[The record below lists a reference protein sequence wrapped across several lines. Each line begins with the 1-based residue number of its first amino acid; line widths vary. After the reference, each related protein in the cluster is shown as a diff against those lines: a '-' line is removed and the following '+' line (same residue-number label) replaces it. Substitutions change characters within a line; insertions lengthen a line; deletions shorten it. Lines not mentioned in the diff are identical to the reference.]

1 MTVVADARG
10 LSGLSIYTTFLT
22 LYFVLIAGNPKIA
35 KGRHFENF
43 GIGVRPLPQNVCR
56 RERPICAEIFF
67 LRGSSLKSVTRQF
80 PRAYMPQIRWTKH
93 GHQCLWLPDILL
105 YH

>member
-56 RERPICAEIFF
+56 RERPVCMEIFF
-67 LRGSSLKSVTRQF
+67 STWFK
-80 PRAYMPQIRWTKH
+80 P
-93 GHQCLWLPDILL
+93 
-105 YH
+105 